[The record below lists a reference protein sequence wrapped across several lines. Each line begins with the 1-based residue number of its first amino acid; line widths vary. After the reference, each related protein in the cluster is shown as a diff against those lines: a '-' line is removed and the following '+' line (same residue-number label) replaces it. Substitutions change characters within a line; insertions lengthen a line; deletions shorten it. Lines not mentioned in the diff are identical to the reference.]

1 MRIDFGNFRIPAV
14 TLVANEFIDRYM
26 PSANG
31 EYVKV
36 YLYLLRHAGEEVGQA
51 EIADALELTEGDVRR
66 ALIRWQRDG
75 LLTAE
80 ETGTVTKKAEP
91 VKVPAQEEKTQ
102 LSAEGTTN
110 LQPTCNRLA
119 TDTISR
125 QEAKPRYIDANEI
138 PYCEVL
144 DADTHKGTGRFMADK
159 KDIDALPS
167 AQPYTDE
174 EIQKM
179 QDLEQAQLDKAYE
192 LGRQSAQPERLTD
205 DDFETI
211 RIHLNAYKEKLCNQQ
226 RWKEADEY
234 QRIIDRFMAFAS
246 VQPDPNVLEQ
256 EYLKGWEDGRKNLL
270 EYISRL
276 LSLPSAQP
284 DWNELTVICDNC
296 GHAIHVKRI
305 TNER

>member
-1 MRIDFGNFRIPAV
+1 MDD
-14 TLVANEFIDRYM
+14 L
-26 PSANG
+26 
-31 EYVKV
+31 
-36 YLYLLRHAGEEVGQA
+36 
-51 EIADALELTEGDVRR
+51 
-66 ALIRWQRDG
+66 
-75 LLTAE
+75 
-80 ETGTVTKKAEP
+80 
-91 VKVPAQEEKTQ
+91 
-102 LSAEGTTN
+102 
-110 LQPTCNRLA
+110 
-119 TDTISR
+119 ISR
-125 QEAKPRYIDANEI
+125 QTAKPRYIDANEI

-167 AQPYTDE
+167 VQPYTDE

-246 VQPDPNVLEQ
+246 AQPEPCEDTSCPYCHEDSDGYVTPLEKNCHAFIRFGMNGW
-256 EYLKGWEDGRKNLL
+256 EISLSAKGWNGSAKIMYCPMCGRKLKN
-270 EYISRL
+270 
-276 LSLPSAQP
+276 
-284 DWNELTVICDNC
+284 D
-296 GHAIHVKRI
+296 K
-305 TNER
+305 